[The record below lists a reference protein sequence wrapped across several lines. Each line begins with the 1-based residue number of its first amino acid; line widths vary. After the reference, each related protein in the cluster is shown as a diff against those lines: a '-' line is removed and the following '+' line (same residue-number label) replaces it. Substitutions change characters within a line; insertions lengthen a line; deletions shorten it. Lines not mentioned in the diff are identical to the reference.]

1 MSEYIIVTD
10 SSADLTQ
17 DLVEE
22 LGISVLPLSFTI
34 RGTTLEDHPDKRNMS
49 SREFYQLLR
58 DGEMSTTSAVNMQ
71 QYIDLLEPVLSE
83 GKDVLILSFTSGL
96 SNTCQASMMA
106 AEELRE
112 KFPERRIEVVDTL
125 CASAGQG
132 MLVWYAGKKR
142 LAGESRFRYGTLRVW
157 GTIGYAT
164 GVQGAGLAMELLPG
178 YAMFLLAAAACGL
191 SLLGLLGVEL
201 QPPAVKGAEGR
212 EEKPRLRALLESPQ
226 FFLFLLAAFIFS
238 GCSGVNMNYSPVLL
252 TGMGVSTG
260 IVGTVLSVSTVV
272 EIPLFLFSHK
282 FMDRLSGKVLTAA
295 CFVLA
300 IGQFLV
306 YGTAE
311 SPGVV
316 MAVIVLLKAVTS
328 TLYMMLTLKMVRCL
342 VPAGLTTT
350 GLAVVGA
357 VNSLAGIVMQN
368 ICGWIAGEWGIG
380 TMYLFLAGCCGAGL
394 LLTMFLR
401 VRNTETVFS

>member
-22 LGISVLPLSFTI
+22 LGINVLPLSFTI

-142 LAGESRFRYGTLRVW
+142 LAGESLEAVRDWCEDNKMKVCHWVTVDDLMHLKRGGRISATTALAGTLLQIKPIIHVDDEGKLNTVGKAR
-157 GTIGYAT
+157 GRRAALDYL
-164 GVQGAGLAMELLPG
+164 VQKVADTAIDPQEQT
-178 YAMFLLAAAACGL
+178 MF
-191 SLLGLLGVEL
+191 
-201 QPPAVKGAEGR
+201 
-212 EEKPRLRALLESPQ
+212 
-226 FFLFLLAAFIFS
+226 
-238 GCSGVNMNYSPVLL
+238 
-252 TGMGVSTG
+252 
-260 IVGTVLSVSTVV
+260 
-272 EIPLFLFSHK
+272 FSHSDCREDVEYMAAQIKEKCGMKDAK
-282 FMDRLSGKVLTAA
+282 FCD
-295 CFVLA
+295 
-300 IGQFLV
+300 IGPV
-306 YGTAE
+306 IGSHTG
-311 SPGVV
+311 PG
-316 MAVIVLLKAVTS
+316 
-328 TLYMMLTLKMVRCL
+328 C
-342 VPAGLTTT
+342 
-350 GLAVVGA
+350 AVVFFFG
-357 VNSLAGIVMQN
+357 QP
-368 ICGWIAGEWGIG
+368 
-380 TMYLFLAGCCGAGL
+380 
-394 LLTMFLR
+394 R
-401 VRNTETVFS
+401 

>member
-22 LGISVLPLSFTI
+22 LGINVLPLSFTI

-142 LAGESRFRYGTLRVW
+142 LAGESLEAVRDWCEDNKMKVCHWVTVDDLMHLKRGGR
-157 GTIGYAT
+157 ISAT
-164 GVQGAGLAMELLPG
+164 TAM
-178 YAMFLLAAAACGL
+178 
-191 SLLGLLGVEL
+191 
-201 QPPAVKGAEGR
+201 
-212 EEKPRLRALLESPQ
+212 
-226 FFLFLLAAFIFS
+226 
-238 GCSGVNMNYSPVLL
+238 
-252 TGMGVSTG
+252 
-260 IVGTVLSVSTVV
+260 VGTMLQIKPIIHVDDAGKLDTV
-272 EIPLFLFSHK
+272 
-282 FMDRLSGKVLTAA
+282 GKARGRKAALDYLVQKVADTA
-295 CFVLA
+295 
-300 IGQFLV
+300 ID
-306 YGTAE
+306 
-311 SPGVV
+311 
-316 MAVIVLLKAVTS
+316 
-328 TLYMMLTLKMVRCL
+328 
-342 VPAGLTTT
+342 PAG
-350 GLAVVGA
+350 
-357 VNSLAGIVMQN
+357 Q
-368 ICGWIAGEWGIG
+368 
-380 TMYLFLAGCCGAGL
+380 
-394 LLTMFLR
+394 TMFLSHSDCR
-401 VRNTETVFS
+401 EDVEYLADQLKEKCKVKDVKICDIGPVIGSHTGPGCAVVFFFGEPR